1 MMGKKLDEMTIAIV
15 GVGHI
20 GGSFALALKENQ
32 VVGKIIGVDK
42 KEVIEKF
49 RDGKIFDS
57 LIFDLE
63 SAVREADFIFLSVPV
78 LTILRILP
86 QIVPIMKAEAVL
98 LDSGSTKREIVA
110 LMKMYPKR
118 ILIGGHPMAGR
129 EKPGF
134 GAASSSLMKN
144 KLFTLVFPTE
154 KSLEGKS
161 TVLALLEKIG
171 AIPFE
176 INEEK
181 HDFIVSLTSH
191 LPYILSLSLSS
202 LAEEFFSKD
211 ALFKKFISSGFAGAT
226 RLSFTQKEVG
236 KGILGTNSSF
246 IVRMIDEYTNRLI
259 NIKSLIEKGN
269 ENEIDSFLS
278 KIKMFQSEL
287 V

>member
-1 MMGKKLDEMTIAIV
+1 MGKKLDEMTITIV

-32 VVGKIIGVDK
+32 VVGKIIGIDK

-57 LIFDLE
+57 LSFDLE
-63 SAVREADFIFLSVPV
+63 SAVREADFIFLSAPV

-98 LDSGSTKREIVA
+98 LDSGSTKRKIVA

-134 GAASSSLMKN
+134 GSASYSLMKN
-144 KLFTLVFPTE
+144 KLFALVFPTE

-161 TVLALLEKIG
+161 AVLALLEKIG

-176 INEEK
+176 IDEEK
-181 HDFIVSLTSH
+181 HDLVVSLTSH
-191 LPYILSLSLSS
+191 LPYVLSLSLSS

-211 ALFKKFISSGFAGAT
+211 ALFKKFISSGFTGAT
-226 RLSFTQKEVG
+226 RLSFTQREMG
-236 KGILGTNSSF
+236 KGILGTNSPF
-246 IVRMIDEYTNRLI
+246 IIRMIDEYTERLSSLR
-259 NIKSLIEKGN
+259 NLIEKGN
-269 ENEIDSFLS
+269 ENEIDRFLS
-278 KIKMFQSEL
+278 KINMFQSEL

>member
-1 MMGKKLDEMTIAIV
+1 MANKLEEMTITIV

-20 GGSFALALKENQ
+20 GGSIALALKEKQ
-32 VVGKIIGVDK
+32 SVGKIIGMDK

-49 RDGKIFDS
+49 RSRKIFDS
-57 LIFDLE
+57 LTFDLE
-63 SAVREADFIFLSVPV
+63 SAVREADFIFLSTPV

-86 QIVPIMKAEAVL
+86 QIVPIMKPEAVL
-98 LDSGSTKREIVA
+98 LDSGSTKREIVS

-134 GAASSSLMKN
+134 GSASSSLMKN
-144 KLFTLVFPTE
+144 KLFALVFPTE

-161 TVLALLEKIG
+161 AVLALLEKIG

-176 INEEK
+176 IDEK
-181 HDFIVSLTSH
+181 NHDLVVSLTSH

-202 LAEEFFSKD
+202 LAEEYFSKD

-226 RLSFTQKEVG
+226 RLSFTQGEIG
-236 KGILGTNSSF
+236 KGILETNSSF
-246 IVRMIDEYTNRLI
+246 IMLMIDEYTDKLRI
-259 NIKSLIEKGN
+259 IRSLIEKGN
-269 ENEIDSFLS
+269 ENEIDRFLS
-278 KIKMFQSEL
+278 KINMFHSEL

>member
-1 MMGKKLDEMTIAIV
+1 MGKKLDEMTITIV

-32 VVGKIIGVDK
+32 VVGKIIGMDK
-42 KEVIEKF
+42 KKVIEKL
-49 RDGKIFDS
+49 RSGKIFDS
-57 LIFDLE
+57 LTFDLK
-63 SAVREADFIFLSVPV
+63 SAIREADFIFLSTPV
-78 LTILRILP
+78 LAILRILP

-98 LDSGSTKREIVA
+98 LDSGSTKKEIVS

-118 ILIGGHPMAGR
+118 ILIGGHPIAGR

-134 GAASSSLMKN
+134 GSASPSIMKN
-144 KLFTLVFPTE
+144 KLFALVFPTE

-161 TVLALLEKIG
+161 AVLALLDKIG

-176 INEEK
+176 IDEK
-181 HDFIVSLTSH
+181 DHDLVVSLTSH

-202 LAEEFFSKD
+202 LAEEYFSKH

-226 RLSFTQKEVG
+226 RLSFTQGEMG
-236 KGILGTNSSF
+236 KGILETNSSF
-246 IVRMIDEYTNRLI
+246 IMMMIDEYTDRLRI
-259 NIKSLIEKGN
+259 IRSLIEKGN
-269 ENEIDSFLS
+269 ENEIDRFLS
-278 KIKMFQSEL
+278 KINIFQSEL